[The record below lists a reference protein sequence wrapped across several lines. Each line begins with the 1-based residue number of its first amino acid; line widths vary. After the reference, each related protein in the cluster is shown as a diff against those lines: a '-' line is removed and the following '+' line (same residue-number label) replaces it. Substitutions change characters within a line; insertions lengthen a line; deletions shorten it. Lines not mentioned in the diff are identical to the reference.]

1 MITAKE
7 LELCKAQAQF
17 QKMCEFLRQA
27 ADEGQR
33 LDQVERG
40 LFPQAMEMCLRMLQ
54 AFVEAHGDGDE
65 GPELAHAGR
74 TLQRLELPHDKRYLS
89 IFGELLISRYVY
101 GTREGQTQ
109 ECKPLDAALGL
120 PEGDNSYVLEDW
132 LQRLCVKEAYGAAV
146 EDLRAWLGTTVS
158 VRTAE
163 RMNRDMAQ
171 YSEG

>member
-54 AFVEAHGDGDE
+54 AFVEAHGDGDV
-65 GPELAHAGR
+65 GPELEHAGR
-74 TLQRLELPHDKRYLS
+74 TVQRLEQSHDKRYLS
-89 IFGELLISRYVY
+89 IFGELLIPVTCTAR
-101 GTREGQTQ
+101 GKAKLMNG
-109 ECKPLDAALGL
+109 CH
-120 PEGDNSYVLEDW
+120 W
-132 LQRLCVKEAYGAAV
+132 MRLWAFQPATILTCWKTGC
-146 EDLRAWLGTTVS
+146 S
-158 VRTAE
+158 VCA
-163 RMNRDMAQ
+163 
-171 YSEG
+171 